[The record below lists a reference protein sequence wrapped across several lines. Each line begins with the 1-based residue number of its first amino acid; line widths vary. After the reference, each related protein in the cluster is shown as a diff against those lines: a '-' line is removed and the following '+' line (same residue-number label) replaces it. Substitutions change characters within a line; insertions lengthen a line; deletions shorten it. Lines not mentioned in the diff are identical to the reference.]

1 MMNKIERLGR
11 LPKPLLLSV
20 GFIFVLLLGV
30 IDYLTGRELSFSIF
44 YLIPICMVAW
54 FTHRRNGIMI
64 SVASAVIWFIAE
76 VASGPPYAYPY
87 IPYWNVATRFGF
99 FLIVNHMLSALKSTL
114 EREREMARTDSLTGV
129 ANGRAFY
136 ELSKIEINKA
146 RRYGR
151 PFTTMYIDLDNFKM
165 VNDSFG
171 HSIGDA
177 LLRSVAGTIQ
187 KNIRV
192 TDVVARLGGDEFVVL
207 LPETSGEAAQVVVK
221 KLQQR
226 LLSTMKENGWP
237 VTFSIGAIT
246 FVDLPESVD
255 EMLQKTDR
263 LMYSAKK
270 SGRNRIIH
278 EVTGEPLRIS

>member
-1 MMNKIERLGR
+1 MNLIERLGR
-11 LPKPLLLSV
+11 LSKPILLSV

-30 IDYLTGRELSFSIF
+30 IDYLTGREISFAIF
-44 YLIPICMVAW
+44 YLIPICLVAW
-54 FTHRRNGIMI
+54 FTNRRNGIMI
-64 SVASAVIWFIAE
+64 SVASAVTWFLAE
-76 VASGPPYAYPY
+76 TMSGPAYSHFY
-87 IPYWNVATRFGF
+87 VPYWNVATRFSF

-114 EREREMARTDSLTGV
+114 ERERELARTDSLTEV

-136 ELSKIEINKA
+136 ELSKMEINKA

-151 PFTTMYIDLDNFKM
+151 PVTTMYIDLDNFKM
-165 VNDSFG
+165 VNDTFG

-192 TDVVARLGGDEFVVL
+192 TDVVARLGGDEFVIL
-207 LPETSGEAAQVVVK
+207 LPETSGEAAQVVVN

-226 LLSTMKENGWP
+226 LLSAMKENGWP

-246 FVDLPESVD
+246 FIDPPESVD
-255 EMLQKTDR
+255 EMIQKTDR
-263 LMYSAKK
+263 LMYAAKK
-270 SGRNRIIH
+270 NGRNRIVH
-278 EVTGEPLRIS
+278 EVSSEP